1 MNETWDDEV
10 TLIKKKFK
18 SGTAGVRVEDD
29 EDEESVM
36 AKQVPVHSA
45 EFYRAGQNGIEIS
58 KMFVIHSFEYGG
70 QVELIFEGERYK
82 IIKTYPVAFD
92 ELELSCE
99 KKVGRKNEH

>member
-1 MNETWDDEV
+1 MNETWDYEV

-18 SGTAGVRVEDD
+18 SGTAGVRVPDGDD
-29 EDEESVM
+29 EDTVM
-36 AKQVPVHSA
+36 AKQRPVHSA

-58 KMFVIHSFEYGG
+58 KTFVIHSFEYGG

-82 IIKTYPVAFD
+82 IIKTYPIDFG

-99 KKVGRKNEH
+99 KKVGRKND